1 MPIRIGVSPR
11 AWMMN
16 GEAIC
21 SAPSAVAPFRRVR
34 RSNFGM
40 RIVGVMSFP
49 RWIVVFIRH
58 CEERSEDI
66 PDSSFRDGAP
76 APDPESLGSGFDAS
90 HRSGTTVLLASLAMT
105 VLSLASPDALGTRRS
120 AVCCRPSSWP
130 LNLAAGGLGRSGG
143 FLAGHGV
150 FHGEHVVGIALR
162 RV

>member
-1 MPIRIGVSPR
+1 MPIRFGVSPR

-16 GEAIC
+16 GEPTC
-21 SAPSAVAPFRRVR
+21 SAPSAAAPFRRVR

-58 CEERSEDI
+58 REARSDEV

-76 APDPESLGSGFDAS
+76 APDPQSRDSAFDAS
-90 HRSGTTVLLASLAMT
+90 HRPGMLVLLASLATT

-120 AVCCRPSSWP
+120 AVCCRPSRRP
-130 LNLAAGGLGRSGG
+130 LNLATGCLGRSGG

-150 FHGEHVVGIALR
+150 FHAEHV
-162 RV
+162 